1 MPPSTPPT
9 SPPWWCERR
18 SSPQIVVAGI
28 GDPGHRRLYRP
39 GSPMPAT
46 TAFYRAKR
54 IRGALHLL
62 PRKNP
67 RTSLSR
73 SRIHRLDGQQYL
85 KGLFLQRLVVLPRI
99 PRSAA
104 ASQSFRIA
112 RPLRTLY
119 TVEDMRRA
127 LLVLTCLSLGLLPG
141 CAMHRSVKKSLA
153 EKRVRETEARTAA
166 EEWLALIDAA
176 NYPAASRSN
185 WRGCGPR
192 RRRNNSFARWK
203 AGASLSAACSHE
215 NSSARL
221 TRANSPARRT
231 DITRAYCFAL
241 RSHTNPSRP
250 SA

>member
-1 MPPSTPPT
+1 
-9 SPPWWCERR
+9 
-18 SSPQIVVAGI
+18 
-28 GDPGHRRLYRP
+28 
-39 GSPMPAT
+39 MPAT

-176 NYPAASRSN
+176 NYPAAYALELARLRAAATEEQFVRSMEGRRQPFGRVLSRKFIGSAYT
-185 WRGCGPR
+185 RKLTGAPDGYYESILFR
-192 RRRNNSFARWK
+192 TSFAHKSVAAERVI
-203 AGASLSAACSHE
+203 LSRE
-215 NSSARL
+215 NDGWRVVDY
-221 TRANSPARRT
+221 RV
-231 DITRAYCFAL
+231 Y
-241 RSHTNPSRP
+241 
-250 SA
+250 